1 MKTAINLLPP
11 VYRRQRLVRRR
22 IIQWSIVLVAA
33 LSAIG
38 AARWYKHHEYHALER
53 QLAAVAREGRP
64 AQTMLS
70 EITQMRSQIGK
81 LQHHQTIA
89 QELEQQRQVLAL
101 LGAVSNAAQRTAG
114 RLRVVDCHV
123 VDLQATEVAENRS
136 DGAIHPGTVTLV
148 GVALD
153 SPTVAEFH
161 DGLLRSGLF
170 ADVQLIKS
178 NERIQGGPALYDYEV
193 RCEL

>member
-22 IIQWSIVLVAA
+22 VIQWSVVLVAA

-38 AARWYKHHEYHALER
+38 AARWYKVHEFHALER
-53 QLAAVAREGRP
+53 QLAAVTREGRP
-64 AQTMLS
+64 AQSMLRD
-70 EITQMRSQIGK
+70 ITRMRAQIER

-89 QELEQQRQVLAL
+89 QELEHQRQVLAML
-101 LGAVSNAAQRTAG
+101 AAVSGAAKRTDG
-114 RLRVVDCHV
+114 RLRVVDCQV
-123 VDLQATEVAENRS
+123 VDLQATEIAENRS
-136 DGAIHPGTVTLV
+136 EGALHPGTVTLV

-170 ADVQLIKS
+170 ADVKLIKS
-178 NERIQGGPALYDYEV
+178 NERNQVGTTLYDYEV

>member
-22 IIQWSIVLVAA
+22 VIQWSAVLVVT

-38 AARWYKHHEYHALER
+38 VAGWYKGHEYHTLQR
-53 QLAAVAREGRP
+53 QLAAVARAGQP
-64 AQTMLS
+64 AQAMLR
-70 EITQMRSQIGK
+70 EITTMRAQIDK
-81 LQHHQTIA
+81 LQQYQTIA

-101 LGAVSNAAQRTAG
+101 LGAVSQAARRTDG
-114 RLRVVDCHV
+114 RLRVVDCRV
-123 VDLQATEVAENRS
+123 DDLQATEVGGNPGE
-136 DGAIHPGTVTLV
+136 GTVHPGTVTLV

-161 DGLLRSGLF
+161 DGLIRSGRF
-170 ADVQLIKS
+170 ADVKLIKS
-178 NERIQGGPALYDYEV
+178 NERNQLGPELFDYEV

>member
-22 IIQWSIVLVAA
+22 VIQWSIVLVAT

-38 AARWYKHHEYHALER
+38 AARWYKGHECRTLEQ
-53 QLAAVAREGRP
+53 QLAAIAREGRP
-64 AQTMLS
+64 AQTMLG
-70 EITQMRSQIGK
+70 EITRMRAQIGR

-101 LGAVSNAAQRTAG
+101 LAAVSNAAKRTAG
-114 RLRVVDCHV
+114 RLRVVDCQV
-123 VDLQATEVAENRS
+123 VDLQATEVAVNRS
-136 DGAIHPGTVTLV
+136 DGAVHPGTVTLT

-170 ADVQLIKS
+170 ADVQFIKS
-178 NERIQGGPALYDYEV
+178 NERIQRGPALYDFEV

>member
-22 IIQWSIVLVAA
+22 AIQWSAVLLVT

-38 AARWYKHHEYHALER
+38 VAGWYKGHEFHALQR
-53 QLAAVAREGRP
+53 QLAAVARAGQP
-64 AQTMLS
+64 AQAMLR
-70 EITQMRSQIGK
+70 EITTMRAQIDK
-81 LQHHQTIA
+81 LRQYQTIA
-89 QELEQQRQVLAL
+89 QELERQRQVLAL
-101 LGAVSNAAQRTAG
+101 LGAVSQAARRTAG
-114 RLRVVDCHV
+114 RLRVVDCRV
-123 VDLQATEVAENRS
+123 DDLQATEVGGNPG
-136 DGAIHPGTVTLV
+136 DGMVHPGTVTLV

-161 DGLLRSGLF
+161 DGLIRSGRF
-170 ADVQLIKS
+170 ADVKLIKS
-178 NERIQGGPALYDYEV
+178 NERNQLGPELFDYEV

>member
-11 VYRRQRLVRRR
+11 VYRRQRLVRCRV
-22 IIQWSIVLVAA
+22 IQWSAVLVVT

-38 AARWYKHHEYHALER
+38 VAGWYKGHEYQALQR
-53 QLAAVAREGRP
+53 QLAAVARAGQP
-64 AQTMLS
+64 AQAMLR
-70 EITQMRSQIGK
+70 EITTMRAQIDQ
-81 LQHHQTIA
+81 LRQYQTIA

-101 LGAVSNAAQRTAG
+101 MSAVSQAARRTDG
-114 RLRVVDCHV
+114 RLRVVDCRV
-123 VDLQATEVAENRS
+123 VDLQATEVAENRG
-136 DGAIHPGTVTLV
+136 DGTLHPGTVTLV

-161 DGLLRSGLF
+161 EGLIRSGLF
-170 ADVQLIKS
+170 ADVKLIKS
-178 NERIQGGPALYDYEV
+178 NDRNQLGPELFDYEV

>member
-22 IIQWSIVLVAA
+22 VIQWSVVLVAA

-38 AARWYKHHEYHALER
+38 AARWYKVHEFHALER
-53 QLAAVAREGRP
+53 QLAAVTREGRP
-64 AQTMLS
+64 AQTMLRD
-70 EITQMRSQIGK
+70 ITRMRAQIER

-89 QELEQQRQVLAL
+89 QELEHQRQVLAML
-101 LGAVSNAAQRTAG
+101 AAVSGAAKRTDG
-114 RLRVVDCHV
+114 RLRVVDCQV

-136 DGAIHPGTVTLV
+136 EGALHPGTVTLV

-170 ADVQLIKS
+170 ADVKLIKS
-178 NERIQGGPALYDYEV
+178 NERNQVGTTLYDYEV

>member
-22 IIQWSIVLVAA
+22 VIQWSVVLVAA

-38 AARWYKHHEYHALER
+38 ATRWYKVHEYHTLER
-53 QLAAVAREGRP
+53 QLAAVTREGRP
-64 AQTMLS
+64 AQTMLRD
-70 EITQMRSQIGK
+70 ITRMRAQIEK

-89 QELEQQRQVLAL
+89 QELEDQRQVLAML
-101 LGAVSNAAQRTAG
+101 AAVSSAAKRTDG

-136 DGAIHPGTVTLV
+136 EGALHPGTVTLV

-170 ADVQLIKS
+170 ADVKLIKS
-178 NERIQGGPALYDYEV
+178 NERNQVGTTIYDYEV